1 MTHPLTP
8 APLHITAPHG
18 ALLHAAAL
26 LFLASITF
34 LVNAGLQLGALYDVR
49 WPQQTP
55 HYTALIRIGVGVVV
69 FFWLLWTVIART
81 TLDRVSPRQR
91 ILQRCAALGCSSAS
105 LFAADPDRPL
115 GHFGPLATGLGFA
128 WLAWEVCR
136 SHGITL
142 EKAPCEK
149 YPQRWCVQTCDL
161 AGRAFG
167 ACAAG
172 GCLAYLGVQALLLLD
187 VAALPVMAGNQLDT
201 VGVTSPLDS
210 MAQLGVV
217 VAVED
222 VVIVAA
228 TAALMT
234 AAGRPAWQIY
244 TTVCAVEVALHA
256 YFGAPAVAMALFAAG
271 RLRLYLRSGRV
282 LPLVIGHASFDLLGA
297 FLMPLPPTH
306 HLLIA
311 VPVGIVASVI
321 AERVRRA
328 AARSPEPVTG
338 AAAWPPASVLD
349 TAYSALLQRTR
360 R

>member
-8 APLHITAPHG
+8 APLRGTAARR

-26 LFLASITF
+26 LFLASITPM
-34 LVNAGLQLGALYDVR
+34 VNAALQLGALYDVR
-49 WPQQTP
+49 WPQRTS

-81 TLDRVSPRQR
+81 TLDRVSARQR

-105 LFAADPDRPL
+105 LYATDPDRPL
-115 GHFGPLATGLGFA
+115 GHFGTVVTGLSFA

-142 EKAPCEK
+142 EKTPREK
-149 YPQRWCVQTCDL
+149 NPQRWCAQTFDL

-167 ACAAG
+167 ACMAG
-172 GCLAYLGVQALLLLD
+172 GCLAYLGVQALLHLD

-201 VGVTSPLDS
+201 IGVTGPLDF
-210 MAQLGVV
+210 MAQLVVV

-244 TTVCAVEVALHA
+244 TTVCAVEVVVHA
-256 YFGAPAVAMALFAAG
+256 YFGAPAIAMALFAVG
-271 RLRLYLRSGRV
+271 RLQLYTRSGRV
-282 LPLVIGHASFDLLGA
+282 LPLIIGHASFDLLGA
-297 FLMPLPPTH
+297 LLMPLPLTH
-306 HLLIA
+306 RLLIA
-311 VPVGIVASVI
+311 IPVGLAASVI

-328 AARSPEPVTG
+328 AAPSPEPVTG
-338 AAAWPPASVLD
+338 AA
-349 TAYSALLQRTR
+349 T
-360 R
+360 